1 MTDFT
6 KFYINGEW
14 VAPVEPRSF
23 AVINP
28 ATEEPAAQISL
39 GSARDVDKAV
49 AAAKA
54 AFPAYSRS
62 SKEER
67 LALLQKVVEAYK
79 ARYDELAQTI
89 TKEMG
94 APAWLANRA
103 QAAVGMAHLN
113 QMLAILKGFEFEEQ
127 RGSTRI
133 VKDPVGVCGFITPWN
148 WPINQIT
155 CKVVPALAAG
165 CTMVLKPSEYTPLD
179 AVIFTEILHAAGVP
193 KGVFNLVNGDGPS
206 VGQALAVHPDID
218 MMSFTGSTRAGI
230 AVAKAAADTVK
241 RVHQELGGKSA
252 NIVLSDADLQKAVA
266 GGVQACFLNSGQS
279 CDAPTRMFVQAK
291 QHDEAVAI
299 AKAAAEATKAGD
311 PNVKGTTI
319 GPVVNEAQFRKIQRL
334 IETGI
339 AEGAT
344 LVAGGPGRPDGL
356 NRGYYVRPTVFAH
369 VKPEMTIA
377 REEIFGP
384 VLSILPYETEE
395 QAIRMANDT
404 VYGLSGYVQ
413 SGDIEHARRVAAQLR
428 TGQVRLNGAGPD
440 FGAPFGGFKQS
451 GNGREWGEF
460 GLDEFLEVK
469 AVIGYGAAA

>member
-14 VAPVEPRSF
+14 VAPIEPRLVD
-23 AVINP
+23 VINP
-28 ATEEPAAQISL
+28 ATEEPVAQISL
-39 GSARDVDKAV
+39 GSARDVDRAV

-54 AFPAYSRS
+54 AFPAYSRT

-67 LALLQKVVEAYK
+67 LALLQKIVEAYK

-94 APAWLANRA
+94 APAWLATRA
-103 QAAVGMAHLN
+103 QAATGMAHLG
-113 QMLAILKGFEFEEQ
+113 QIIAILKDYAFESV
-127 RGSTRI
+127 RGTTLI
-133 VKDPVGVCGFITPWN
+133 AKEPVGVCGFITPWN
-148 WPINQIT
+148 WPMNQIM
-155 CKVVPALAAG
+155 CKVAPALAAG
-165 CTMVLKPSEYTPLD
+165 CTMVLKPSEIAPLN
-179 AVIFTEILHAAGVP
+179 AMIFAEILDAAGVP
-193 KGVFNLVNGDGPS
+193 MGVFNLVNGDGAG
-206 VGQALAVHPDID
+206 VGQAIAAHPDID
-218 MMSFTGSTRAGI
+218 MVSFTGSTRAGI

-241 RVHQELGGKSA
+241 RVSQELGGKSA
-252 NIVLSDADLQKAVA
+252 NIILPDADLQKAVA
-266 GGVQACFLNSGQS
+266 GGVQGCFNNSGQS
-279 CDAPTRMFVQAK
+279 CNAPTRMFVQAK
-291 QHDEAVAI
+291 QHDQAAAI

-311 PNVKGTTI
+311 PNTKGTTI
-319 GPVVNEAQFRKIQRL
+319 GPVVSETQYRKIQRL
-334 IETGI
+334 IEAGI

-356 NRGYYVRPTVFAH
+356 NRGYYVRPTVFAN
-369 VKPEMTIA
+369 VKPDMTIA

-384 VLSILPYETEE
+384 VLSILPYDTEE
-395 QAIRMANDT
+395 QVIRMANDT

-428 TGQVRLNGAGPD
+428 TGNVHLNGAGPD
-440 FGAPFGGFKQS
+440 FAAPFGGFKQS